1 MNVAFIVQTVF
12 LINNVKSKIPS
23 NENNTYR
30 LATKFFISLGNYFIY
45 PILYIIYFS
54 LAFASHDFIH
64 NIFIWEQFYKL
75 SHLQQLLHGYLM
87 GIN

>member
-30 LATKFFISLGNYFIY
+30 LATKFFIFLGNYRPCSVVLFENNFTNYHIC
-45 PILYIIYFS
+45 
-54 LAFASHDFIH
+54 
-64 NIFIWEQFYKL
+64 NNFY
-75 SHLQQLLHGYLM
+75 M
-87 GIN
+87 GI

>member
-30 LATKFFISLGNYFIY
+30 LATKFFIFLGNYFIY
-45 PILYIIYFS
+45 SILYIIYFS
-54 LAFASHDFIH
+54 LAFLSASHDFIH
-64 NIFIWEQFYKL
+64 NIFI
-75 SHLQQLLHGYLM
+75 
-87 GIN
+87 

>member
-30 LATKFFISLGNYFIY
+30 LATTFFILLGNYFIY
-45 PILYIIYFS
+45 SILYIIYFS
-54 LAFASHDFIH
+54 LAF
-64 NIFIWEQFYKL
+64 
-75 SHLQQLLHGYLM
+75 LLIVRHMILFTISLFENNFTNHHICNNSYT
-87 GIN
+87 GI